1 MRCVFQ
7 AMAGFLGRVDS
18 ETRCAFWAEEPA
30 DHGFDPG
37 RLIAGH
43 HARILEERGTLARV
57 AVCPPGRSRQPE
69 ARPVTMWIDL
79 ASPEHCDAGAAS
91 LTAIGTRDAPKEGAL
106 FLITGHV

>member
-37 RLIAGH
+37 RLIAVD
-43 HARILEERGTLARV
+43 LARTPAAAAELPATTACPV
-57 AVCPPGRSRQPE
+57 A
-69 ARPVTMWIDL
+69 A
-79 ASPEHCDAGAAS
+79 
-91 LTAIGTRDAPKEGAL
+91 APKL
-106 FLITGHV
+106 PPFKSD